1 MRMLRRAFLALV
13 VIAAGS
19 AAVAWFLAGREPGP
33 VIEVKSPAKFLGQA
47 GSLELFVD
55 APAGRLTRVTA
66 TLAQN
71 GQELPVFTLD
81 SVSGAGEG
89 ATADAAAQVK
99 QASSDRLWVIRPLGK
114 QAQPTLVAGPATL
127 TVTAGRP
134 VLFGL
139 REAVTTVTR
148 DLQVRLEPP
157 QVGIVS
163 LHHFLN
169 LGGSEFVVLRA
180 SPADVQAGVRV
191 GGLSFSAFPG
201 SAVGLTDPALRVA
214 FFALPY
220 DQDAATPVT
229 VFARDEAGNEATAR
243 MDRQPFPKRFQR
255 SRIPLDTAFLER
267 VVPAIAANTP
277 SLGLAAGAGTDLL
290 PGFLIIN
297 RDLRQANNQ
306 AIAAL
311 AAKTA
316 PEMGW
321 QEAFTQL
328 GNTQVESR
336 FADHRTYFFDGKE
349 VDQQTHLGFDL
360 ASTQQAPVTAAN
372 RGLVV
377 HAAYLGIYG
386 NCIVVDHGLGV
397 QSLYAHLSSMDVKEG
412 DRVDKGQTLG
422 RSGTTGLAGGD
433 HLHFTML
440 VGGVQVNPV
449 EWWDPHWMEDR
460 VFRKIREAG
469 GTAPAAAGR

>member
-13 VIAAGS
+13 VLAAAS
-19 AAVAWFLAGREPGP
+19 AAAAWVLAGREAGP
-33 VIEVKSPAKFLGQA
+33 AIEVKSPARFIGQA

-55 APAGRLTRVTA
+55 APAGRLTRLTA
-66 TLAQN
+66 TLTQN
-71 GQELPVFTLD
+71 GQTIPVFALD
-81 SVSGAGEG
+81 GAGD
-89 ATADAAAQVK
+89 APADPAAEVK

-114 QAQPTLVAGPATL
+114 QAQPALAAGPATL
-127 TVTAGRP
+127 TVTAARP
-134 VLFGL
+134 VLFGY

-148 DLQVRLEPP
+148 DVDVRLDPP
-157 QVGIVS
+157 RVAILS
-163 LHHFLN
+163 THHFLN

-180 SPADVQAGVRV
+180 TPPDAAAGVRV
-191 GGLSFSAFPG
+191 GDQSFPAFPG
-201 SAVGLTDPALRVA
+201 SAVGLADPALRVA
-214 FFALPY
+214 FFALPF

-243 MDRQPFPKRFQR
+243 MDRQAFPKRFQR
-255 SRIPLDTAFLER
+255 SRIPIDRAFLDR
-267 VVPAIAANTP
+267 VVPAIAQNTP
-277 SLGLAAGAGTDLL
+277 SLGLTVNAGADLL
-290 PGFLIIN
+290 PAFLTIN
-297 RDLRQANNQ
+297 RDLRQQNNQ

-316 PEMGW
+316 PEMRW
-321 QEAFTQL
+321 QEAFAQL

-336 FADHRTYFFDGKE
+336 FADHRTYLFEGRE

-360 ASTQQAPVTAAN
+360 ASTAQAPVTAAN
-372 RGLVV
+372 RGVVV

-386 NCIVVDHGLGV
+386 NCLVVDHGLGV
-397 QSLYAHLSSMDVKEG
+397 QSLYAHLSSMDVKDG
-412 DRVDKGQTLG
+412 DAVEKGQTLG

-469 GTAPAAAGR
+469 GNAPAPAAR